1 VAAAVLAAT
10 DQLPGTG
17 TAATDTAPQPS
28 VSATASATP
37 PDSRTDGRN
46 AGPSASPTPTAS
58 RTTSAPSPSPTPSA
72 GALPPGF
79 HRYTAPEGFSVA
91 LPKGWKRVH
100 TSRAGDLSTRVT
112 FGADGD
118 PRTLAVTYS
127 TVVGSDP
134 VAVWRD
140 NVQPQ
145 LEKDDGFQRIGEIK
159 ATTYQG
165 HKAADMEW
173 LSEADGTR
181 VRTFGRGFLL
191 GGGRGF
197 SLRWTTPAADW
208 NDSANRLALDTFL
221 RTFRVTSG

>member
-1 VAAAVLAAT
+1 
-10 DQLPGTG
+10 
-17 TAATDTAPQPS
+17 
-28 VSATASATP
+28 
-37 PDSRTDGRN
+37 
-46 AGPSASPTPTAS
+46 
-58 RTTSAPSPSPTPSA
+58 
-72 GALPPGF
+72 
-79 HRYTAPEGFSVA
+79 
-91 LPKGWKRVH
+91 VH
-100 TSRAGDLSTRVT
+100 TSRVGDLSTRVT

-127 TVVGSDP
+127 TVAGPDP

-140 NVQPQ
+140 DVQPQ

-165 HKAADMEW
+165 YRAADMEW

-191 GGGRGF
+191 GGGRSF

-208 NDSANRLALDTFL
+208 NDSANRLALDTLL
-221 RTFRVTSG
+221 RTFRVSSG